1 LEKVSMTLACGDYD
15 RTRPLWDGSVRA
27 EGLNLNVLLLPVEE
41 IFFRMA
47 RYQEFDASEFS
58 FSSYLISRSRGA
70 PRFVGVPVFPSRKFR
85 HADIYIRSGSGI
97 RRPEDLKGARIGVP
111 EYQIT
116 AAVWVRGILEEFYGV
131 EARGVHWF
139 TGGTEAPGREER
151 LKLEL
156 PPSFKKT
163 AIPGHTTLFDMLRK
177 GELDAVFTAR
187 VPTPFL
193 RGEEWISRL
202 FPDFHEVEKAYFEK
216 TGIFPIMHLVVLKED
231 TYRAYPWS
239 AQSLFKAFSR
249 AKECCFEHLLTSA
262 ALPVSLPWFSREIE
276 GAFRI
281 MGRDFWPY
289 GVEKNRKAITT
300 LIGYMKSQALL
311 PEGFHVE
318 VEDLFAPSTVSGFG
332 V

>member
-177 GELDAVFTAR
+177 GELDAVLTAR

-193 RGEEWISRL
+193 RWEEWISRL
-202 FPDFHEVEKAYFEK
+202 FSDSHEVEKA
-216 TGIFPIMHLVVLKED
+216 
-231 TYRAYPWS
+231 
-239 AQSLFKAFSR
+239 
-249 AKECCFEHLLTSA
+249 
-262 ALPVSLPWFSREIE
+262 SLPWFSREIE
-276 GAFRI
+276 SAFRI
-281 MGRDFWPY
+281 MAKDFWPY

-300 LIGYMKSQALL
+300 LIGCMKSQALL
-311 PEGFHVE
+311 PEGFHVD